1 MDDLGRRLRRIRES
15 RNLSIY
21 EVERRTGMHFSTISK
36 YERNERQPSLEILR
50 ELAAVYEVP
59 VTALIAD
66 ITDLE
71 AVLPPRVAAVAR
83 DLLERPELLEA
94 SERLAAMTDDQV
106 RALLAFLE
114 RMGVAGAR
122 SPRAPLQGTGAAPEG
137 RGKEPG
143 RAGL

>member
-1 MDDLGRRLRRIRES
+1 MDDLGRRLRRIRKS

-94 SERLAAMTDDQV
+94 AERLAAMTGDQV

-114 RMGVAGAR
+114 RLGVAPAR
-122 SPRAPLQGTGAAPEG
+122 PPRAPLQGAGAAPEG
-137 RGKEPG
+137 RGEEPG
-143 RAGL
+143 PSGP